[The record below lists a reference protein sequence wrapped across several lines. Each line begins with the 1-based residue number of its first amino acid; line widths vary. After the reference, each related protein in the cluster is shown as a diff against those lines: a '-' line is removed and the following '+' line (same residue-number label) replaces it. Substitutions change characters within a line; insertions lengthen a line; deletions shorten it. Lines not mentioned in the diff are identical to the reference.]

1 MRSKQNFPF
10 KIPTILINPVLFKE
24 ESVMKQWT
32 RANFQPA
39 VPLGRDGRRATAS
52 PEHIRLS
59 KEAAREGM
67 VLLKNEH
74 KTLPLSMGTR
84 IALFGKGTI
93 DYVKGGGGSGDVTVP
108 YVRNLYEGLCQVVDP
123 ATIFPDT
130 VDFYRTH
137 VASEL
142 AKGRMPG
149 MTAEPELSDAL
160 VKKARAF
167 ADTAIVSISR
177 FSGENW
183 DRLADFDPI
192 AEHKHVDEAPVR
204 LSKEIFEQGDF
215 YLSHAERAM
224 LQKVAAAFPHVVV
237 ILNTGGMVETASL
250 KEDPAIGA
258 VLLAWQGG
266 IEGGTAA
273 AELIMGLASPCGKL
287 CDTLARDLVDYPF
300 AETFFGSDKYAEYT
314 EDIYVGYR
322 YFETVPGAKDKVAYP
337 FGYGLSY
344 TSFALSDHHIR
355 VDGDEIIASV
365 RVCNTGNMPGREVV
379 QVYAGCP
386 QGLLGKPA
394 RVLCGYRK
402 TRLLAPGQEELVIV
416 RFPVE
421 TFASYDD
428 LGKVAASCLLLEAG
442 EYVFHIG
449 VSVRD
454 TIAAPETYV
463 LAETKIIRQ
472 LSRRLAPHL
481 LEKRLCADGTL
492 EPLPVSESPCA
503 TMNTDFFECP
513 PAVRAQPTYWRGD
526 PRPLQLE
533 QVASGEVTLDSFIAT
548 LTDDDLAWLLGGQPN
563 TGLANTWGIGNQ
575 PRRGIPNIMTADG
588 PAGLR
593 VEEETGVC
601 TTAFPCA
608 TLLACTWDPDLAY
621 AIGAA
626 GALEVKEN
634 NIGVWLTPGVCIH
647 RNPLCGRNF
656 EYFSEDPLLTGKQA
670 AALVRG
676 IQSQRV
682 AATPK
687 HFALNNKETNR
698 RASDSRASER
708 AIREIYLRQFEI
720 IVKEAQPWALMSSYN
735 IINGVRASENAD
747 LLTHI
752 LREEW
757 GFGGMVMTDWWT
769 LGDQAKEAAAGND
782 LKMPIGHVDSLLSSL
797 REGRISRT
805 ELETAAHNILTLI
818 LRVD

>member
-1 MRSKQNFPF
+1 
-10 KIPTILINPVLFKE
+10 
-24 ESVMKQWT
+24 MKQWT

-39 VPLGRDGRRATAS
+39 VALGTNGQRVTAS

-59 KEAAREGM
+59 RQAAREGM
-67 VLLKNEH
+67 VLLKNEQ
-74 KTLPLSMGTR
+74 KTLPLGMGTR
-84 IALFGKGTI
+84 VALFGKGTI

-108 YVRNLYEGLCQVVDP
+108 YVTNLYEGLCQVVDP
-123 ATIFPDT
+123 ASIFPDT
-130 VDFYRTH
+130 IALYQDH
-137 VASEL
+137 VAAEL
-142 AKGRMPG
+142 AMGRLPG
-149 MTAEPELSDAL
+149 MTAEPELPDAM
-160 VKKARAF
+160 VKKARVF
-167 ADTAIVSISR
+167 TDTAIVSFSR

-183 DRLADFDPI
+183 DRCADFDPI
-192 AEHKHVDEAPVR
+192 ADHKHIDEEPVR
-204 LSKEIFEQGDF
+204 LSREIFEQGDF

-224 LQKVAAAFPHVVV
+224 LKKITAAFPHVVV
-237 ILNTGGMVETASL
+237 VLNTGGMVETASL

-266 IEGGTAA
+266 IEGGAAA
-273 AELIMGLASPCGKL
+273 AELIMGLHNPCGKL
-287 CDTLARDLVDYPF
+287 CDTLARSLSDYPF
-300 AETFFGSDKYAEYT
+300 AETFFDSDKYVEYT

-322 YFETVPGAKDKVAYP
+322 YFETIPGAKDKVVYP

-344 TSFALSDHHIR
+344 TSFSLTGHSLCVA
-355 VDGDEIIASV
+355 GDEVTASV
-365 RVCNTGNMPGREVV
+365 RVCNVGACAGREVI
-379 QVYAGCP
+379 QVYASAP

-402 TRLLAPGQEELVIV
+402 TRLLAPGEEELVII
-416 RFPVE
+416 RFPLD

-428 LGKVAASCLLLEAG
+428 LGKISASCLLLEAG

-449 VSVRD
+449 TSVRD
-454 TIAAPETYV
+454 TAVAGAWN
-463 LAETKIIRQ
+463 LAENRIIRS
-472 LSRRLAPHL
+472 LARRLAPHL
-481 LEKRLCADGTL
+481 LARRLCADGTF
-492 EPLPVSESPCA
+492 EPLPTSESPRA
-503 TMNTDFFECP
+503 TMNTDFFEHIP
-513 PAVRAQPTYWRGD
+513 PVRAQQPYSRND
-526 PRPLQLE
+526 PKPLQLS
-533 QVASGEVTLDSFIAT
+533 QVASGEITLDDFVAA
-548 LTDDDLAWLLGGQPN
+548 LTDEDLVWLLSGQPN
-563 TGLANTWGIGNQ
+563 TGVANTWGVGNQ

-593 VEEETGVC
+593 VDKDTGVR
-601 TTAFPCA
+601 TTAFPYA
-608 TLLACTWDPDLAY
+608 TLLACTWDPDILY

-698 RASDSRASER
+698 RASESRVSER

-720 IVKEAQPWALMSSYN
+720 IVKESKPWCIMSSYN

-757 GFGGMVMTDWWT
+757 GFDGMVTTDWWT
-769 LGDQAKEAAAGND
+769 LGDQDKEAAAGND
-782 LKMPIGHVDSLLSSL
+782 LKMPMGHPDSLLASL
-797 REGRISRT
+797 HSGCVSRAAL
-805 ELETAAHNILTLI
+805 ELAARNILTMI

>member
-1 MRSKQNFPF
+1 M
-10 KIPTILINPVLFKE
+10 
-24 ESVMKQWT
+24 MKQWT

-39 VPLGRDGRRATAS
+39 LPLGLDGKRVTAS
-52 PEHIRLS
+52 PAHIRLS
-59 KEAAREGM
+59 RQAAREGM
-67 VLLKNEH
+67 VLLKNERR
-74 KTLPLSMGTR
+74 TLPLAMGTR

-108 YVRNLYEGLCQVVDP
+108 YTLNLYEGLCQVVDP

-130 VDFYRTH
+130 VAFYQAH
-137 VASEL
+137 VATEL
-142 AKGRMPG
+142 ARGRMPG
-149 MTAEPELSDAL
+149 MTAEPALDDAL
-160 VKKARAF
+160 LHKARAF
-167 ADTAIVSISR
+167 ADTAIVSFSR

-183 DRLADFDPI
+183 DRCADFDPI
-192 AEHKHVDEAPVR
+192 ENHKFIDEAPVR
-204 LSKEIFEQGDF
+204 LSREIFENGDF
-215 YLSHAERAM
+215 YFSHAERAM
-224 LQKVAAAFPHVVV
+224 LQKVCAAFPHVVV
-237 ILNTGGMVETASL
+237 LLNTGGMMETSTL
-250 KEDPAIGA
+250 KENPAVGA

-266 IEGGTAA
+266 LEGGAAA
-273 AELIMGLASPCGKL
+273 AELIMGLHSPSGKL
-287 CDTLARDLVDYPF
+287 CDTLARNLCDYPF
-300 AETFFGSDKYAEYT
+300 ATSFFDSDQYSEYT

-322 YFETVPGAKDKVAYP
+322 YFETIPGAAEKVVYP

-344 TSFALSDHHIR
+344 TSFSLTDHALR
-355 VDGDEIIASV
+355 VEGDEITACV
-365 RVCNTGNMPGREVV
+365 CVCNTGDLPGREVV
-379 QVYAGCP
+379 QVYAQAP

-402 TRLLAPGQEELVIV
+402 TRLLAPGEQEQVVI

-428 LGKVAASCLLLEAG
+428 LGKLSASCLLLEAG
-442 EYVFHIG
+442 EYIFHIG

-454 TIAAPETYV
+454 TAIAGTWT
-463 LAETKIIRQ
+463 LAENKILRQ
-472 LSRRLAPHL
+472 LSRRLAPNSL
-481 LEKRLCADGTL
+481 PRRLCADGSF
-492 EPLPVSESPCA
+492 EPLPTGDCPKA
-503 TMNTDFFECP
+503 TMVTDFFEHMP
-513 PAVRAQPTYWRGD
+513 PTRAQEPYSRCD

-533 QVASGEVTLDSFIAT
+533 QVASGEITLDAFIAS
-548 LTDDDLAWLLGGQPN
+548 LTDEDLAWLLSGQPN
-563 TGLANTWGIGNQ
+563 TGVANTWGVGNH
-575 PRRGIPNIMTADG
+575 PRCGIPNIMTADG

-593 VEEETGVC
+593 VRAETGVC

-608 TLLACTWDPDLAY
+608 TLLACTWDPDILY
-621 AIGAA
+621 AVGAA

-720 IVKEAQPWALMSSYN
+720 IVKESHPWAIMSSYN

-757 GFGGMVMTDWWT
+757 GFDGMVTTDWWT
-769 LGDQAKEAAAGND
+769 LGDHAKEAAAGND
-782 LKMPIGHVDSLLSSL
+782 LKMPMGHIDSLLSSMH
-797 REGRISRT
+797 EGRISRAA
-805 ELETAAHNILTLI
+805 LEAAARNILTMI

>member
-1 MRSKQNFPF
+1 
-10 KIPTILINPVLFKE
+10 
-24 ESVMKQWT
+24 MKQWT

-39 VPLGRDGRRATAS
+39 AALGPNGQRVTAC

-59 KEAAREGM
+59 RRAAREGM
-67 VLLKNEH
+67 VLLKNEQ
-74 KTLPLSMGTR
+74 KTLPLARGTR

-108 YVRNLYEGLCQVVDP
+108 YVTNLYEGLCQVIDP
-123 ATIFPDT
+123 AAIFPDT
-130 VDFYRTH
+130 VALYQAH
-137 VASEL
+137 VAAEL
-142 AKGRMPG
+142 AMGRLPG
-149 MTAEPELSDAL
+149 MTAEPALPDAL
-160 VKKARAF
+160 VQKARVF
-167 ADTAIVSISR
+167 TDTAIVSISR

-183 DRLADFDPI
+183 DRCADFDPI
-192 AEHKHVDEAPVR
+192 TDHKFIDKEPVR
-204 LSKEIFEQGDF
+204 LSREIFEDGDF

-224 LQKVAAAFPHVVV
+224 LNKVTAAFPHVVV
-237 ILNTGGMVETASL
+237 VLNTGGMLETASF
-250 KEDPAIGA
+250 KENPAIGA

-266 IEGGTAA
+266 IEGGAAA
-273 AELIMGLASPCGKL
+273 AELIMGQYSPCGKL
-287 CDTLARDLVDYPF
+287 CDTLARSLADYPF
-300 AETFFGSDKYAEYT
+300 TDSFFNSDDYAEYT

-322 YFETVPGAKDKVAYP
+322 YFETIPGAGDKVIYP

-344 TSFALSDHHIR
+344 TAFTLTGHSIC
-355 VDGDEIIASV
+355 VEGDEVTAAV
-365 RVCNTGNMPGREVV
+365 RVCNTGDFSGREVV
-379 QVYAGCP
+379 QVYASAP

-402 TRLLAPGQEELVIV
+402 TRLLAPGEEELVVI
-416 RFPVE
+416 RFPLE
-421 TFASYDD
+421 NFASYDD
-428 LGKVAASCLLLEAG
+428 LGKLSASCLLLESG
-442 EYVFHIG
+442 EYAFHIG
-449 VSVRD
+449 TSVRD
-454 TIAAPETYV
+454 TVIAGTWSLEKAR
-463 LAETKIIRQ
+463 IIRQ
-472 LSRRLAPHL
+472 LSRRLAPNSL
-481 LEKRLCADGTL
+481 PRRLRADGSC
-492 EPLPVSESPCA
+492 EELPTGDCPRA
-503 TMNTDFFECP
+503 TMNTDFFEYIP
-513 PAVRAQPTYWRGD
+513 PVRAQQPYSRND

-533 QVASGEVTLDSFIAT
+533 QVAAGEITLDAFTAS
-548 LTDDDLAWLLGGQPN
+548 LCDEDLCWLLGGQPN
-563 TGLANTWGIGNQ
+563 TGVANTWGVGNQ

-593 VEEETGVC
+593 VRAETGVR

-608 TLLACTWDPDLAY
+608 TLLACTWDPDILY
-621 AIGAA
+621 AVGAA

-720 IVKEAQPWALMSSYN
+720 IVKEAKPWCIMSSYN
-735 IINGVRASENAD
+735 IINGTRASENAD

-757 GFGGMVMTDWWT
+757 GFDGMVMTDWWT
-769 LGDQAKEAAAGND
+769 LGDQDKEAAAGND
-782 LKMPIGHVDSLLSSL
+782 LKMPMGHPERLLAALSAGSV
-797 REGRISRT
+797 SRDA
-805 ELETAAHNILTLI
+805 LETCARNILTMI
-818 LRVD
+818 LRMD

>member
-1 MRSKQNFPF
+1 
-10 KIPTILINPVLFKE
+10 
-24 ESVMKQWT
+24 MKQWT
-32 RANFQPA
+32 RANFQPS
-39 VPLGRDGRRATAS
+39 VPLGKDGRRATAS
-52 PEHIRLS
+52 SEHILLS
-59 KEAAREGM
+59 RSAAREGM
-67 VLLKNEH
+67 VLLKNDRR
-74 KTLPLSMGTR
+74 TLPLAMGTR
-84 IALFGKGTI
+84 IALFGKGTV

-123 ATIFPDT
+123 ATVFPDT
-130 VDFYRTH
+130 IDFYQAH
-137 VASEL
+137 VSAQY
-142 AKGRMPG
+142 AAGRMPG
-149 MTAEPELSDAL
+149 MTAEPELPDAL
-160 VKKARAF
+160 LRKARAF

-183 DRLADFDPI
+183 DRRADFDPI
-192 AEHKHVDEAPVR
+192 AEHKNVDEAPVR
-204 LSKEIFEQGDF
+204 LSGEIFEQGDF

-224 LQKVAAAFPHVVV
+224 LDKVSSAFPHVVV
-237 ILNTGGMVETASL
+237 VLNTGGMVETAAL
-250 KEDPAIGA
+250 AENPAIGA

-266 IEGGTAA
+266 LEGGTAA
-273 AELIMGLASPCGKL
+273 AELIMGLANPSGKL
-287 CDTLARDLVDYPF
+287 CDTFARDLCDYPF
-300 AETFFGSDKYAEYT
+300 AGSFFDCDDYAEYT

-322 YFETVPGAKDKVAYP
+322 YFETIPGAKAKVVYP

-344 TSFALSDHHIR
+344 TAFSLTGHHVSIA
-355 VDGDEIIASV
+355 GDEITASV
-365 RVCNTGNMPGREVV
+365 RVCNTGSMPGCEVV
-379 QVYAGCP
+379 QVYVSAP

-402 TRLLAPGQEELVIV
+402 TRLLAPGEEELVTV
-416 RFPVE
+416 RFPLE

-428 LGKVAASCLLLEAG
+428 LGKVCASCLLLEAG
-442 EYVFHIG
+442 EYTFHIG
-449 VSVRD
+449 TSVRD
-454 TIAAPETYV
+454 TVAAPETYV
-463 LAETKIIRQ
+463 LPDTKLIRQ

-481 LEKRLCADGTL
+481 LSQRLCADGSL
-492 EPLPVSESPCA
+492 EPLPVDESPKA
-503 TMNTDFFECP
+503 TMNTALFEHIP
-513 PAVRAQPTYWRGD
+513 GVRAQAPFSRND
-526 PRPLQLE
+526 PLPPQLS
-533 QVASGEVTLDSFIAT
+533 QVANGEISLDGFIAQ
-548 LTDDDLAWLLGGQPN
+548 LSDEDLAHLLGGQPN
-563 TGLANTWGIGNQ
+563 TGVANTWGAGNQ
-575 PRRGIPNIMTADG
+575 PRYGVPNIMTADG

-593 VEEETGVC
+593 VNEETGVC

-621 AIGAA
+621 AIGTA

-698 RASDSRASER
+698 RGSDSRASER
-708 AIREIYLRQFEI
+708 AIREIYIRQFEI
-720 IVKEAQPWALMSSYN
+720 IVKEAHPWCIMSSYN

-757 GFGGMVMTDWWT
+757 GFDGMVTTDWWT
-769 LGDQAKEAAAGND
+769 LGDHAKEAAAGND
-782 LKMPIGHVDSLLSSL
+782 LKMPIGHTDALLADL
-797 REGRISRT
+797 HAGRVSRAA
-805 ELETAAHNILTLI
+805 LEAAARNILTMI

>member
-1 MRSKQNFPF
+1 
-10 KIPTILINPVLFKE
+10 
-24 ESVMKQWT
+24 MKQWT

-52 PEHIRLS
+52 PEHILLS

-74 KTLPLSMGTR
+74 QTLPLSMGTR

-108 YVRNLYEGLCQVVDP
+108 YVHNLYEGLSSIVDP

-130 VDFYRTH
+130 IGFYQEH
-137 VASEL
+137 VQAQL
-142 AKGRMPG
+142 AMGRMPG
-149 MTAEPELSDAL
+149 MTAEPAL
-160 VKKARAF
+160 PAALIQKARAF
-167 ADTAIVSISR
+167 ADTAIISISR

-183 DRLADFDPI
+183 DRRADFDPI
-192 AEHKHVDEAPVR
+192 AQHKNVDEAPVR
-204 LSKEIFEQGDF
+204 LCGEIFEQGDF
-215 YLSHAERAM
+215 YFSQAERDMIAA
-224 LQKVAAAFPHVVV
+224 VTAAFPRVVV
-237 ILNTGGMVETASL
+237 VLNTGGMVETASL
-250 KEDPAIGA
+250 KENPAVGA

-266 IEGGTAA
+266 LEGGTAA
-273 AELIMGLASPCGKL
+273 AELIMGLANPCGRL
-287 CDTLARDLVDYPF
+287 CDTFARDLADYPF
-300 AETFFGSDKYAEYT
+300 ALSFFDSDDYAEYT

-322 YFETVPGAKDKVAYP
+322 YFETIPGAKDKVVYP

-344 TSFALSDHHIR
+344 TTFSLTGHQAA
-355 VDGDEIIASV
+355 VQGDEVTACV
-365 RVCNTGNMPGREVV
+365 RVCNTGCMPGREVV
-379 QVYAGCP
+379 QVYASCP

-402 TRLLAPGQEELVIV
+402 TRLLAPGEEELVIV
-416 RFPVE
+416 RFPLE

-428 LGKVAASCLLLEAG
+428 LGKVSASCLLLEAG
-442 EYVFHIG
+442 EYIFHIG

-454 TIAAPETYV
+454 TAVAGTWT
-463 LAETKIIRQ
+463 LAQNRVIRQ
-472 LSRRLAPHL
+472 LSRRLAPHAL
-481 LEKRLCADGTL
+481 SRRLCADGSF
-492 EPLPVSESPCA
+492 EALPVSDGPSP
-503 TMNTDFFECP
+503 TMNMELFECP
-513 PAVRAQPTYWRGD
+513 PAVRAQPTFQRND
-526 PRPLQLE
+526 PKPPQLE
-533 QVASGEVTLDSFIAT
+533 QVASGEITLDDFIAQ
-548 LTDDDLAWLLGGQPN
+548 LADEDLAHLLGGQPN
-563 TGLANTWGIGNQ
+563 TGVANTWGVGNQ
-575 PRRGIPNIMTADG
+575 LRRGIPNIMTADG

-593 VEEETGVC
+593 VHAETGVR

-621 AIGAA
+621 RIGAA

-634 NIGVWLTPGVCIH
+634 NISVWLTPGVCIH

-698 RASDSRASER
+698 RGSDSRASER

-720 IVKEAQPWALMSSYN
+720 IVKESHPWCIMSSYN

-757 GFGGMVMTDWWT
+757 GFDGMVTTDWWT
-769 LGDQAKEAAAGND
+769 FGEHAKEAAAGND
-782 LKMPIGHVDSLLSSL
+782 LKMPIGHTESLLASL
-797 REGRISRT
+797 RESSISRVQ
-805 ELETAAHNILTLI
+805 LETAARNILTMI

>member
-1 MRSKQNFPF
+1 
-10 KIPTILINPVLFKE
+10 
-24 ESVMKQWT
+24 MKQWT

-39 VPLGRDGRRATAS
+39 VPLGKDGRRATAS
-52 PEHIRLS
+52 PEHIALS
-59 KEAAREGM
+59 KKAAREGM
-67 VLLKNEH
+67 VLLKNDRC
-74 KTLPLSMGTR
+74 TLPLARGTR

-108 YVRNLYEGLCQVVDP
+108 YVRNLYEGLCQVADP
-123 ATIFPDT
+123 ASIFPDT
-130 VDFYRTH
+130 ISFYQQH
-137 VASEL
+137 VQAQY
-142 AKGRMPG
+142 AMGRMPG
-149 MTAEPELSDAL
+149 MTAEPAL
-160 VKKARAF
+160 PAGLIHKARAF
-167 ADTAIVSISR
+167 ADTAIISLSR

-183 DRLADFDPI
+183 DRRAAFDPI
-192 AEHKHVDEAPVR
+192 SQHKHVDEAPVR
-204 LSKEIFEQGDF
+204 LSGEIFEQGDF
-215 YLSHAERAM
+215 YFSQAERAM
-224 LQKVAAAFPHVVV
+224 IAAVTAAFPHVIVV
-237 ILNTGGMVETASL
+237 LNTGGMVETASL
-250 KEDPAIGA
+250 QENPAVGA

-266 IEGGTAA
+266 LEGGTAA
-273 AELIMGLASPCGKL
+273 AELIMGAANPSGKL
-287 CDTLARDLVDYPF
+287 CDTFARDLADYPF
-300 AETFFGSDKYAEYT
+300 ATSFFDSDKYAEYT

-322 YFETVPGAKDKVAYP
+322 YFETIPGMQEKVVYP

-344 TSFALSDHHIR
+344 TSFALSDHHIC
-355 VDGDEIIASV
+355 VDGDEVIASV
-365 RVCNTGNMPGREVV
+365 RVCNTGTMSGREVV
-379 QVYAGCP
+379 QVYASAP

-402 TRLLAPGQEELVIV
+402 TRLLAPGEEELVVI
-416 RFPVE
+416 RFPLE

-428 LGKVAASCLLLEAG
+428 LGKVQASCLLLETG
-442 EYVFHIG
+442 EYTFHIG
-449 VSVRD
+449 TSVRD
-454 TIAAPETYV
+454 TTMAGTWL

-472 LSRRLAPHL
+472 LSRRLTPHL
-481 LEKRLCADGTL
+481 LSRRLCADGTF
-492 EPLPVSESPCA
+492 EPLPTSESPLP
-503 TMNTDFFECP
+503 TMNTDFFEHIP
-513 PAVRAQPTYWRGD
+513 PVRAQEAYSRNDPT
-526 PRPLQLE
+526 PLQLSQVTAGE
-533 QVASGEVTLDSFIAT
+533 ITLDEFVASLS
-548 LTDDDLAWLLGGQPN
+548 DDDLCWLLGGQPN
-563 TGLANTWGIGNQ
+563 TGVANTWGIGNQ

-593 VEEETGVC
+593 VHAETGVS

-608 TLLACTWDPDLAY
+608 TLLSCTWDPDVLY
-621 AIGAA
+621 AVGAA

-676 IQSQRV
+676 IQSQRI

-720 IVKEAQPWALMSSYN
+720 IVKEAHPWCIMSSYN

-757 GFGGMVMTDWWT
+757 GFDGMVMTDWWT
-769 LGDQAKEAAAGND
+769 LGDQEKEASAGND
-782 LKMPIGHVDSLLSSL
+782 LKMPMGHPERLLSAL
-797 REGRISRT
+797 RQGTVSRAAL
-805 ELETAAHNILTLI
+805 ELAARNILTMI
-818 LRVD
+818 LRTD